1 MSGAIHLSG
10 EGRLRAAITKIH
22 VAAKTATPS
31 ARSRRGLC
39 AGRFGRSCPESRSG
53 QIGDAVVCGQLRDLS
68 SQRARS
74 RQRALPYSAIPV
86 PAGALRDQ
94 FEHGRGTGFLSGLGR
109 RPTKRPIAG
118 DRDKAA
124 AFRGTPTA
132 QTGAVLVIV
141 LRSSRNYRSPRRIN
155 NAASLRF
162 ARPPWRPSG
171 SGPRQDA

>member
-1 MSGAIHLSG
+1 MSGAIPKRRR
-10 EGRLRAAITKIH
+10 RLRAAITKIH

-53 QIGDAVVCGQLRDLS
+53 QIGVAAVCGQLRDVS

-74 RQRALPYSAIPV
+74 RQRALPCPAIPV

-94 FEHGRGTGFLSGLGR
+94 FEHGRGTGFLSGRGR
-109 RPTKRPIAG
+109 HPTKRPIAG
-118 DRDKAA
+118 DGDKAA
-124 AFRGTPTA
+124 ASA
-132 QTGAVLVIV
+132 QTGAIE
-141 LRSSRNYRSPRRIN
+141 LRLSRNYHSPRRIN
-155 NAASLRF
+155 NATSLRF

-171 SGPRQDA
+171 SEPRQGA